1 MITWLRNPIGLVSVV
16 VVIACVIGGVW
27 YAGRGSSGGRK
38 TAASS
43 QPVPVQVVQA
53 KTAPISSIL
62 AYSGAITASQ
72 QVNLAPRISGQLASI
87 VVDVGTA
94 VKAGDT
100 LATLD
105 LGILP
110 AQLLQAQATLQSAQ
124 ARLSLMLDGPR
135 SFDVAAAAA
144 ALNAAQARLN
154 QIQNPLRSDLS
165 AQTAV
170 VQAAQTALANGK
182 VAVDNTKNSLG
193 SAISLYCNIYNAAIV
208 TCSTPM
214 PIPQKDMDDL
224 QQLLRSNS
232 IWAFTSAGS
241 AAVAMT
247 TANANYNTAVNN
259 VANLAQTL
267 ASAQDKYELLL
278 SPSASDVA
286 AQQSLVATAQANLD
300 NKNLPYTDA
309 DTAGQRAVVAAA
321 QASVAAAKTS
331 VDQTSI
337 KAPFEG
343 LVAQKLL
350 DVGAT
355 VSAQTPVFVM
365 VAKAVEIHVT
375 VDEARI
381 GLMRPSM
388 VADITVPAFPTRTF
402 KGKVATISPLGDAR
416 AHTFDVKVLAEDPD
430 RLLQPGMFAQVN
442 IVVATKANAI
452 IVPTA
457 AIVQQGTSS
466 RVFVIVSG
474 KASQKTVKVG
484 IADALNSEI
493 TEGVAAGDQVVTVG
507 QNVVRDGQAV
517 QVSTPGAGGGARPSG
532 TAGASG
538 ASGAQGG
545 APAGSPAA
553 TGTAAQGRPSAT
565 ATGTP

>member
-1 MITWLRNPIGLVSVV
+1 MGLVAAV
-16 VVIACVIGGVW
+16 VVIAGVIGGVW
-27 YAGRGSSGGRK
+27 YASRGSSGAGQ

-43 QPVPVQVVQA
+43 QPVPVQVVAA
-53 KTAPISSIL
+53 KTGPISSIL
-62 AYSGAITASQ
+62 TYSGAITASQ

-87 VVDVGTA
+87 VVDVGTP

-105 LGILP
+105 PGILP
-110 AQLLQAQATLQSAQ
+110 AQLLQAQATFQSAQ

-144 ALNAAQARLN
+144 ALNAAQAKLN
-154 QIQNPLRSDLS
+154 QIQNPAPSDLS
-165 AQTAV
+165 TQAAA
-170 VQAAQTALANGK
+170 VQAAQTALDNGK

-193 SAISLYCNIYNAAIV
+193 SAISLYCNIYNAVIV
-208 TCSTPM
+208 KCSTAI

-224 QQLLRSNS
+224 QQVLRSNS
-232 IWAFTSAGS
+232 TYAFSSAGS

-247 TANANYNTAVNN
+247 TANASYNTAVNN
-259 VANLAQTL
+259 VTNLEQAL
-267 ASAQDKYELLL
+267 ASAQDKYGLLL
-278 SPSASDVA
+278 HPSASDVA
-286 AQQSLVATAQANLD
+286 AQQSVVATAQANLD
-300 NKNLPYTDA
+300 NKKLPYTDA
-309 DTAGQRAVVAAA
+309 DIAGQRAAVAAA

-337 KAPFEG
+337 IAPFEG

-381 GLMRPSM
+381 GLIRPDMGTEIS
-388 VADITVPAFPTRTF
+388 VPAFATRTF
-402 KGKVATISPLGDAR
+402 KGKVATVAPLGDAR
-416 AHTFDVKVLAEDPD
+416 AHTFDVKVLAEDPNKQ
-430 RLLQPGMFAQVN
+430 LQPGMFAQVN
-442 IVVATKANAI
+442 IVVATKSNAI
-452 IVPTA
+452 LVPTA

-474 KASQKTVKVG
+474 KASPKTVKVG

-507 QNVVRDGQAV
+507 QNVLRDGQAV
-517 QVSTPGAGGGARPSG
+517 QVSTPGAGGAGGGARPSG
-532 TAGASG
+532 TAGASGASG

-553 TGTAAQGRPSAT
+553 TGTAQGRPSAT

>member
-1 MITWLRNPIGLVSVV
+1 MGLVAAV
-16 VVIACVIGGVW
+16 VVIAGVIGGVW
-27 YAGRGSSGGRK
+27 YASRGSSGAGQ
-38 TAASS
+38 TASSS

-53 KTAPISSIL
+53 KTGPISSIL
-62 AYSGAITASQ
+62 TYSGAITASQ

-87 VVDVGTA
+87 VVDVGTP

-105 LGILP
+105 PGVLP

-135 SFDVAAAAA
+135 SSDVAAAEAS
-144 ALNAAQARLN
+144 LNAAQAKLN
-154 QIQNPLRSDLS
+154 QLQNPSAGDLS
-165 AQTAV
+165 AQTAA
-170 VQAAQTALANGK
+170 VQAAQTALDNGR
-182 VAVDNTKNSLG
+182 VAVESTRNTLVS
-193 SAISLYCNIYNAAIV
+193 SVTLYCNMFNAV
-208 TCSTPM
+208 LVKCTTPL
-214 PIPQKDMDDL
+214 PIPQSDLDAL
-224 QQLLRSNS
+224 QQVLRSN
-232 IWAFTSAGS
+232 ALYAATAAGT
-241 AAVAMT
+241 AAVTMT
-247 TANANYNTAVNN
+247 TANAAHLTAVNN
-259 VANLAQTL
+259 VTNLEQAL
-267 ASAQDKYELLL
+267 SAARDKYALLQNPA
-278 SPSASDVA
+278 PSDIA
-286 AQQSLVATAQANLD
+286 AQQSLVATARANLD
-300 NKNLPYTDA
+300 NKKLPYTDA
-309 DTAGQRAVVAAA
+309 DIAGQRAAVAAA

-337 KAPFEG
+337 AAPFDG
-343 LVAQKLL
+343 LIAQKLL
-350 DVGAT
+350 DIGAT
-355 VSAQTPVFVM
+355 VSTQTPVFVM

-381 GLMRPSM
+381 GLIRPNM
-388 VADITVPAFPTRTF
+388 TADITVPAFPTRTF
-402 KGKVATISPLGDAR
+402 KGKVATVAPLGDAR

-442 IVVATKANAI
+442 IVVATKSNAI
-452 IVPTA
+452 LVPTA

-474 KASQKTVKVG
+474 KASPKTVKVG

-507 QNVVRDGQAV
+507 QNVLRDGQAV
-517 QVSTPGAGGGARPSG
+517 QVSTPGVGGGGARPSG

-545 APAGSPAA
+545 APAGSPTA